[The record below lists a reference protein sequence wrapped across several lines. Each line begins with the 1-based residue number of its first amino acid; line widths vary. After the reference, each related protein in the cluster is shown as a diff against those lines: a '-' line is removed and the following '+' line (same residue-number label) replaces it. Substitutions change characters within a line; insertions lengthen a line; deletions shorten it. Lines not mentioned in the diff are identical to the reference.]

1 MIIARHRRQVIE
13 KIKSNAEQKK
23 FHQKAE
29 ISDPVL
35 SKEQSNALIRK
46 FWANKDKAPYLFFNY
61 LLRGV
66 FNLITPIFSTDVQF
80 RGLENL
86 PHSEHAFITSNHY
99 NQLDVLPIKKLAM
112 RQHRRLFFIINDT
125 NLVMHFP
132 IGLIVRNADTIPI
145 NHDLHYLGHTLPNKI
160 KEVFQ
165 KKAWVL
171 VYPEQEMWFNYCKPR
186 PLQKGAYYYA
196 AKLQV
201 PIISCFVEIRPR
213 KSKEWFHRD
222 FYKTNKI
229 VHILPTIY
237 PDANKSIIQNAK
249 DMREKD
255 YLQKKQAFERAFNTK
270 LDYHFSYSDIAG
282 FDKK

>member
-23 FHQKAE
+23 FHKKAE
-29 ISDPVL
+29 IGDPVL

-145 NHDLHYLGHTLPNKI
+145 NHDLHYWDTL
-160 KEVFQ
+160 
-165 KKAWVL
+165 
-171 VYPEQEMWFNYCKPR
+171 CR
-186 PLQKGAYYYA
+186 T
-196 AKLQV
+196 
-201 PIISCFVEIRPR
+201 
-213 KSKEWFHRD
+213 KSKKFFRKKHGCSFIQNRKCGSTTASPALFKKE
-222 FYKTNKI
+222 
-229 VHILPTIY
+229 PTIMLLSCRY
-237 PDANKSIIQNAK
+237 LLSPVLSRFVHASQKNGSTATFIKPTKSCIFCQPFIPTLTNRSFK
-249 DMREKD
+249 M
-255 YLQKKQAFERAFNTK
+255 QK
-270 LDYHFSYSDIAG
+270 I
-282 FDKK
+282 